1 MTPIVP
7 DPVVKAMTALMRYVA
22 ANRLSL
28 PRTILL
34 TGLAT
39 VSMMSVFL
47 RIAPIVKANITS
59 KAIFTML
66 SMPPRLQIAVVAA
79 QVAWALQQVRD
90 LSILLRVPTR
100 PQEQGLPHC
109 SWGQYPHK
117 RPTKRRLQK
126 AE

>member
-28 PRTILL
+28 PLTILL

-66 SMPPRLQIAVVAA
+66 SMPPRLQIEF
-79 QVAWALQQVRD
+79 
-90 LSILLRVPTR
+90 TR
-100 PQEQGLPHC
+100 
-109 SWGQYPHK
+109 S
-117 RPTKRRLQK
+117 
-126 AE
+126 